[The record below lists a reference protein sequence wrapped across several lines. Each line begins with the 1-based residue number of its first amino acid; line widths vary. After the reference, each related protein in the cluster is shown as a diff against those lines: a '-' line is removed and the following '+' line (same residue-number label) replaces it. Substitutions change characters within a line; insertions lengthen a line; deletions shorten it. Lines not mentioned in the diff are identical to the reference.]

1 MVYLGN
7 RVTKK
12 TAKKK
17 PAKKRVAKKKP
28 ARAAVSST
36 PVDLGKGS
44 TIKVVVS
51 NPHYSGTGTI
61 DDAVRWIWDDG
72 DSIGDLPKLR
82 EVTAADS
89 SDHAVKKLAAK
100 RVLDAQKTPNDALA
114 DAYWKLR
121 GYGIS
126 VKFDGTTLFAA
137 YLTPDEAKIFANT
150 ASLLAPGGVLSLHT
164 YPNGT
169 SRAELRA
176 NHLKAVADWNEAKA
190 NAETDNEPITLNAKK
205 YSGSVKSPEGLLQSN
220 RDLEQFLHES
230 AASILLNDGSASDTP
245 GIHKFESGAVRSTEA
260 DGARYDLISP
270 IALRKLAET
279 CHEGAIKYNEK
290 GCPPNWLKG
299 MPMSDVMN
307 HLLTHIY
314 KWISGDTSEPHLPHA
329 FWNLMA
335 LIHFEE
341 TRPDLMDVYPRK
353 TALEAKD
360 TEAMPRGC

>member
-1 MVYLGN
+1 MTNLGN

-17 PAKKRVAKKKP
+17 PVKKRVAKKKP
-28 ARAAVSST
+28 AVSSA
-36 PVDLGKGS
+36 PVSLGGCKYKAGKISFSDLLKQ
-44 TIKVVVS
+44 
-51 NPHYSGTGTI
+51 SG
-61 DDAVRWIWDDG
+61 
-72 DSIGDLPKLR
+72 
-82 EVTAADS
+82 
-89 SDHAVKKLAAK
+89 LAAK
-100 RVLDAQKTPNDALA
+100 KLTEKQAVDAQKTPNDALA
-114 DAYWKLR
+114 DVYWKLR
-121 GYGIS
+121 GYGIP
-126 VKFDGTTLFAA
+126 VKFDGTTLSAA
-137 YLTPDEAKIFANT
+137 ELTPDQAKIFVDT
-150 ASLLAPGGVLSLHT
+150 AASLAPGGVLSQHTHPNDINHVELH
-164 YPNGT
+164 
-169 SRAELRA
+169 A
-176 NHLKAVADWNEAKA
+176 NHLKAVTDWNKAKVI
-190 NAETDNEPITLNAKK
+190 AETGDDPITLNAKK
-205 YSGSVKSPEGLLQSN
+205 YSGSAKCPEWLLQSN

-230 AASILLNDGSASDTP
+230 AASILLNGGSASETP

-353 TALEAKD
+353 TALETKD
-360 TEAMPRGC
+360 TEAMSRDC